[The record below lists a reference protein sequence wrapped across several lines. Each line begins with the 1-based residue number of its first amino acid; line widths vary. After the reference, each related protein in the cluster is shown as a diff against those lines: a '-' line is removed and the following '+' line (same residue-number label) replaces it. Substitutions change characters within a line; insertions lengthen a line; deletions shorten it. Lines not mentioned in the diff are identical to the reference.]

1 MQNGLRT
8 CKIICRIL
16 HKWKPTENPFPSDNV
31 KKYKMKTIPKTT
43 TKIKEHC
50 DKQIK
55 ENCGPGKYSS
65 IFNHFIECNCYQYYL
80 DLHNFPHD
88 DVTLNNQDISE
99 HIKNVATNNVK
110 IIGKT
115 ENRTEI
121 SLLGSLN
128 IK

>member
-1 MQNGLRT
+1 
-8 CKIICRIL
+8 
-16 HKWKPTENPFPSDNV
+16 
-31 KKYKMKTIPKTT
+31 MKTIPKTT
-43 TKIKEHC
+43 TRIKEHC

-55 ENCGPGKYSS
+55 EHCGPGKYSS
-65 IFNHFIECNCYQYYL
+65 IFNHSIECNCYQYYL

-99 HIKNVATNNVK
+99 HIKNAATNNVK

-115 ENRTEI
+115 EKRTEI

-128 IK
+128 IKWKKPSFDTGINSLKEHSQVWDNFWQLKAL

>member
-1 MQNGLRT
+1 
-8 CKIICRIL
+8 
-16 HKWKPTENPFPSDNV
+16 
-31 KKYKMKTIPKTT
+31 MKTIPKTT
-43 TKIKEHC
+43 TRIKEHC

-55 ENCGPGKYSS
+55 EHCGPGKYSS

-99 HIKNVATNNVK
+99 HIKNAATNNVK

-128 IK
+128 IKWKKPSFDTGINSLKEHSQVWDNFWQLKAL

>member
-1 MQNGLRT
+1 
-8 CKIICRIL
+8 
-16 HKWKPTENPFPSDNV
+16 
-31 KKYKMKTIPKTT
+31 MKTIPKTT
-43 TKIKEHC
+43 TQIKENC

-99 HIKNVATNNVK
+99 HIKNAATNNVK

-128 IK
+128 IKWKKPSFDTGINSWKEHSQVWDNFWQLKAL

>member
-1 MQNGLRT
+1 
-8 CKIICRIL
+8 
-16 HKWKPTENPFPSDNV
+16 
-31 KKYKMKTIPKTT
+31 MKTIPKTT
-43 TKIKEHC
+43 TQIKEHC

-99 HIKNVATNNVK
+99 HIKNAATNNVK

-128 IK
+128 IKWKKTFIWYWY